1 MSTQSKSGENPFE
14 RAQNNRAV
22 LAEFAVFKNRYL
34 AGLRTIKESPARA
47 AWARNVDMSIR
58 RLPENLV
65 NRIAAGEVVERPASA
80 LKELVENAVDSG
92 ARNIAVRLSAGG
104 IDLIEV
110 SDNGCG
116 MSPADMALALERHAT
131 SKLPDEDIELVAT
144 LGFRGEALPSIASV
158 STLTLESRVGNVEG
172 WRRVVNHGVLTGEG
186 PAALPS
192 GTRVRVENLFGKV
205 PARRKFLRSPR
216 AEYAAALDTIK
227 RLAMA
232 RPDIGFTV
240 EHDGRRVLSVQ
251 PDMERPERVA
261 ALTSAELID
270 NSVGLDFQ
278 REGVRLGGIASLP
291 TYNRGVADHQFLF
304 VNGRPVKDKLLIGAV
319 RGAYAEMLARDR
331 HAVVALFLDLPL
343 TEVDVNVHPAK
354 TEVRIREPALIR
366 GMIVSGLRH
375 ALDQSGFR
383 AVQRPAA
390 DALAAWQQE
399 PVRTVQG
406 DIFASPRP
414 AYQNNY
420 APAFPSLAEK
430 RSSFA
435 DLAQIEGEDL
445 APLMGRAAAA
455 TEAVPES
462 RQHPLGV
469 ARGQVANTYIVAEA
483 EDGLV
488 IVDQHAA
495 HERLVLERMRK
506 AMAQTGGAV
515 PSQTLLLPQVVE
527 LDEPA
532 CDRLE
537 ARLEELSAFGLELER
552 FGPGAMLVR
561 ATPAMLGGGDAK
573 ALVEDL
579 ADDLAAYDQ
588 ALSLKERIDHVAATM
603 ACHGSVRAGRVLSV
617 PEMNALLREME
628 VTPHSGQCNHGR
640 PTWVKLALGDVE
652 KLFGRK

>member
-1 MSTQSKSGENPFE
+1 
-14 RAQNNRAV
+14 
-22 LAEFAVFKNRYL
+22 
-34 AGLRTIKESPARA
+34 
-47 AWARNVDMSIR
+47 MSIR

-80 LKELVENAVDSG
+80 LKELVENAIDSG
-92 ARNIAVRLSAGG
+92 ARNIGVRLASGG

-110 SDNGCG
+110 TDDGCG
-116 MSPADMALALERHAT
+116 MTPADMELALERHAT

-158 STLTLESRVGNVEG
+158 SRMTLESRPSAGSGGSTEG
-172 WRRVVNHGVLTGEG
+172 WKRITDHGALEGEG
-186 PAALPS
+186 PASIPP

-216 AEYAAALDTIK
+216 AEFAAALDSMK

-240 EHDGRRVLSVQ
+240 EHDGRRALAVQ
-251 PDMERPERVA
+251 PDMTRPERVA

-270 NSVGLDFQ
+270 NSVGLDFE
-278 REGVRLGGIASLP
+278 REGIMLGGIASLP

-304 VNGRPVKDKLLIGAV
+304 VNGRPVKDRLLIGAV

-331 HAVVALFLDLPL
+331 HAVVALFLDLPP

-354 TEVRIREPALIR
+354 TEVRFREPALVR

-383 AVQRPAA
+383 AVQRPSA

-399 PVRTVQG
+399 PVRTAQG
-406 DIFASPRP
+406 AFFNSPSPLPFRGGGGGGAVRP
-414 AYQNNY
+414 SAYLQPHPN
-420 APAFPSLAEK
+420 PSPEW
-430 RSSFA
+430 
-435 DLAQIEGEDL
+435 EGLE
-445 APLMGRAAAA
+445 APLMGRAAEAA
-455 TEAVPES
+455 EPVPES
-462 RQHPLGV
+462 RSHPLGV

-506 AMAQTGGAV
+506 AMAAAGGSV
-515 PSQTLLLPQVVE
+515 PSQALLLPQVVE

-537 ARLEELSAFGLELER
+537 ARAEELSAFGLELER
-552 FGPGAMLVR
+552 FGPAAMLVR
-561 ATPAMLGGGDAK
+561 ATPSMLGQGDAK
-573 ALVEDL
+573 GLVEDL
-579 ADDLAAYDQ
+579 ADDLGAYDE
-588 ALSLKERIDHVAATM
+588 ALSLKERIDHVASTM

-640 PTWVKLALGDVE
+640 PTWVKLSLNEVE